1 MPRLPPPVCFRTAQ
15 RHGGVTVHAAS
26 RASRYGRCKERMVTG
41 TKSCGACVLRSRLTS
56 GKADNRPNDVLHP
69 ITAFIAFRY
78 LGTRRKNRFASFV
91 SLASVLGIGL
101 GVAVLIIVA
110 SVMNGFEKEVTRHI
124 LGMTSHAVMFRPG
137 ATMDDWQEKLALV
150 ESEPD
155 VTAGAPFIRAGAML
169 NHKGNVRGVSV
180 QGIDTETEHT
190 VSSLP
195 EAIDP
200 VAFALLAREPNNILL
215 GRSLAE
221 NLEVAVGNTI
231 TLIAPRWNS
240 ARGIEIPKYIP
251 LKVIGTFSVGMHEFD
266 AGFALLSIQD
276 AARIFGL
283 GDTVSGIR
291 VRFADPALAPERAA
305 AISNGLNS
313 GVVSVNWTQ
322 FHRNFFHALKSQKR
336 IMFVI
341 LSLIVAVAAF
351 NIVASMV
358 MIVKEKDR
366 DIAVLRTLGLGRR
379 AVMLIFVLQGVVIG
393 IAGIALGVITGAWGA
408 SQADQAVAAV
418 EDWFAIK
425 FIKPDVYYIDY
436 LPADVRAEDIVLIA
450 SIAFVICVIATL
462 YPAWQAARTAPAAAL
477 RYE

>member
-1 MPRLPPPVCFRTAQ
+1 
-15 RHGGVTVHAAS
+15 
-26 RASRYGRCKERMVTG
+26 
-41 TKSCGACVLRSRLTS
+41 
-56 GKADNRPNDVLHP
+56 
-69 ITAFIAFRY
+69 
-78 LGTRRKNRFASFV
+78 
-91 SLASVLGIGL
+91 
-101 GVAVLIIVA
+101 
-110 SVMNGFEKEVTRHI
+110 MNGFEKEVTRHI
-124 LGMTSHAVMFRPG
+124 LGMTSHAVMFRP
-137 ATMDDWQEKLALV
+137 AARMDDWKEQIKLI
-150 ESEPD
+150 ESAPD
-155 VTAGAPFIRAGAML
+155 VVAGAPFIRAGAML

-180 QGIDTETEHT
+180 QGIDTATEHT

-195 EAIDP
+195 DALDP
-200 VAFALLAREPNNILL
+200 AAFDLLAREPNNILL

-221 NLEVAVGNTI
+221 TLEVSVGNTV
-231 TLIAPRWNS
+231 TLVAPRWNPE
-240 ARGIEIPKYIP
+240 RGIEIPKYIP
-251 LKVIGTFSVGMHEFD
+251 LKVIGTFSVGMHDFD

-276 AARIFGL
+276 AARIFEF
-283 GDTVSGIR
+283 DDSVSGIR
-291 VRFADPALAPERAA
+291 VRFADPEVAPDRAA
-305 AISNGLNS
+305 AIASQLNG

-379 AVMLIFVLQGVVIG
+379 AVMLIFVLQGIVIG
-393 IAGIALGVITGAWGA
+393 IAGVALGVVTGAWGA
-408 SQADQAVAAV
+408 SQADRVVAAV
-418 EDWFAIK
+418 ENWLAIK

-436 LPADVRAEDIVLIA
+436 LPADVRLEDIMLI
-450 SIAFVICVIATL
+450 SSTAFIICVIATL

>member
-1 MPRLPPPVCFRTAQ
+1 M
-15 RHGGVTVHAAS
+15 
-26 RASRYGRCKERMVTG
+26 
-41 TKSCGACVLRSRLTS
+41 
-56 GKADNRPNDVLHP
+56 LHP
-69 ITAFIAFRY
+69 VTAFIALRY
-78 LGTRRKNRFASFV
+78 LSTRRKNRFATFV

-124 LGMTSHAVMFRPG
+124 LGMTSHAIMFRPG
-137 ATMDDWQEKLALV
+137 ATMDDWEKNLALI
-150 ESEPD
+150 ESERD
-155 VTAGAPFIRAGAML
+155 VIAGAPFIRMGAML
-169 NHKGNVRGVSV
+169 NHKGNVHGVSV
-180 QGIDTETEHT
+180 QGIDTKSEHT

-200 VAFALLAREPNNILL
+200 AAFALLAREQNNILL

-221 NLEVAVGNTI
+221 NLEVTVGENV
-231 TLIAPRWNS
+231 TLIAPRSS
-240 ARGIEIPKYIP
+240 AASGIEIPKYVS

-266 AGFALLSIQD
+266 ASFALLSIQD
-276 AARIFGL
+276 AARIFDL

-291 VRFADPALAPERAA
+291 VRFVDPALAPGRAT
-305 AISNGLNS
+305 AIANGLNS

-322 FHRNFFHALKSQKR
+322 FHRNFFQALKSQKR

-379 AVMLIFVLQGVVIG
+379 AVMLVFVLQGVIIG
-393 IAGIALGVITGAWGA
+393 IVGIALGVILGAWGA
-408 SQADQAVAAV
+408 SQADRAVAAV
-418 EDWFAIK
+418 EKWFAIK

-436 LPADVRAEDIVLIA
+436 LPADVRPEDILIIA
-450 SIAFVICVIATL
+450 SIAFIICVIATL